1 MQHSVESKRK
11 NKPKKRN
18 NNTTRS
24 KGKLT
29 IVDTKPIKKRVHH
42 FRYKKMRLSDIE
54 LMVQAL
60 EIETVE
66 KEEVIETTLDK
77 AFPFLFG

>member
-1 MQHSVESKRK
+1 M
-11 NKPKKRN
+11 
-18 NNTTRS
+18 
-24 KGKLT
+24 
-29 IVDTKPIKKRVHH
+29 DTKPIKKRVHH

>member
-1 MQHSVESKRK
+1 MWIQSLLK
-11 NKPKKRN
+11 N
-18 NNTTRS
+18 
-24 KGKLT
+24 GYT
-29 IVDTKPIKKRVHH
+29 ILDI
-42 FRYKKMRLSDIE
+42 KKMRLSDIE

>member
-1 MQHSVESKRK
+1 MNRD
-11 NKPKKRN
+11 
-18 NNTTRS
+18 
-24 KGKLT
+24 GKSIINIHT
-29 IVDTKPIKKRVHH
+29 Q
-42 FRYKKMRLSDIE
+42 MRLSDIE